1 MFYLS
6 YKKHVQCDYVY
17 HALYGSKVVKHEN
30 VFNVKSWTWEF
41 EIFWSTWNSPHG
53 KLQSI

>member
-17 HALYGSKVVKHEN
+17 HVLYGSKVVKHEN